1 MLVGPVF
8 HREWTTLARRN
19 KTYVVR
25 GAVVVAALVLMSTAW
40 QVLVGTQQ
48 VRNIGDLAR
57 FGVIVFQLFAP
68 LLLTT
73 VGFLAAM
80 TTAAG
85 VAYEKDRK
93 TFDLLLLTNLTNT
106 ELVLGRLSA
115 SLLSVLNVWLAAVP
129 VLLLTTLV
137 GGVGFREALEVAA
150 TTAAATLPAGSLGS
164 TIALWREK
172 TYQTLAATALVVV
185 AWTGL
190 WHAAAGGLFGERW
203 GATSPAAW
211 AVAASPWHAVVA
223 AAQPF
228 AAGEFALGPLRS
240 PAAASTVFA
249 AVAGLLLNGLAIRR
263 VRVWNPTRELLPRAP
278 EADAAQ
284 AAAPH
289 HWSLASLH
297 EAPSAR
303 SSVTPVAV
311 AARGLRR
318 TRTVWNNPILWR
330 EMRTWAYGRRVA
342 LIRLAFVLL
351 CAAAWWKLPTPA
363 EGRRLAAADLAAA
376 VVVPTILG
384 LLLVNMQAVTA
395 VTAERDA
402 RALDLL
408 LVTDLTPQE
417 FVFGKLGGVLYNV
430 KEMIVLPLVLCA
442 ALWHFR
448 LADGEASLQLAL
460 GWLTITLFAAVLG
473 IHVGMHYAESR
484 RAVAV
489 SLGTVFF
496 LVVGVA
502 VSMRIMVAFSGSFQ
516 AQLQPFLATI
526 VGGGVGLYAAL
537 GRRNPSPAI
546 TLASFAL
553 PLATFY
559 AITSYLVHAPLAAFL
574 SVAGAYGFATTAL
587 LVPAVYEFDVATG
600 RTTGGEE

>member
-1 MLVGPVF
+1 
-8 HREWTTLARRN
+8 
-19 KTYVVR
+19 
-25 GAVVVAALVLMSTAW
+25 VA
-40 QVLVGTQQ
+40 
-48 VRNIGDLAR
+48 
-57 FGVIVFQLFAP
+57 
-68 LLLTT
+68 
-73 VGFLAAM
+73 
-80 TTAAG
+80 
-85 VAYEKDRK
+85 
-93 TFDLLLLTNLTNT
+93 
-106 ELVLGRLSA
+106 
-115 SLLSVLNVWLAAVP
+115 
-129 VLLLTTLV
+129 
-137 GGVGFREALEVAA
+137 
-150 TTAAATLPAGSLGS
+150 
-164 TIALWREK
+164 
-172 TYQTLAATALVVV
+172 
-185 AWTGL
+185 
-190 WHAAAGGLFGERW
+190 
-203 GATSPAAW
+203 
-211 AVAASPWHAVVA
+211 A

-228 AAGEFALGPLRS
+228 TSGDFKLGPFHS
-240 PAAASTVFA
+240 PAAAATTFA
-249 AVAGLLLNGLAIRR
+249 VVAGLLLNGVAIWR

-278 EADAAQ
+278 DAAAQQ
-284 AAAPH
+284 ATTPH
-289 HWSLASLH
+289 HWSLVALH
-297 EAPSAR
+297 QAPSA
-303 SSVTPVAV
+303 TEPPAATAV
-311 AARGLRR
+311 AGRGLRQ

-330 EMRTWAYGRRVA
+330 EMRTWAYGRRVL

-351 CAAAWWKLPTPA
+351 CAAAWWRLPDVA
-363 EGRRLAAADLAAA
+363 AGRERAVADLAAII
-376 VVVPTILG
+376 VVPAVLG

-417 FVFGKLGGVLYNV
+417 FVFGKLGGVLYNA
-430 KEMIVLPLVLCA
+430 KEMILLPLALCV

-448 LADGEASLQLAL
+448 LAGGETSLHLAL

-473 IHVGMHYAESR
+473 IHVGMHYGESR

-537 GRRNPSPAI
+537 GRRNPSSAI

-559 AITSYLVHAPLAAFL
+559 AITSYLVHAPLAAL
-574 SVAGAYGFATTAL
+574 LAVAGAYGFATTAL